1 MLASEGRRVSMTS
14 PEVQVIDRAAS
25 LSQRAYQSLRKAI
38 CDGAIVHG
46 VFYSEKDLAS
56 RLGISRTPVRE
67 ALIEL
72 AREGLV
78 TIAPQRGFQ
87 LHRLSHVEQ
96 EEIFEL
102 RLAMDTFMVEKL
114 ARSTSP
120 EDIKQLRRAIAE
132 QRAAGDEQTRA
143 LLADEQFHLL
153 FPRLLG
159 LERTY
164 GLISTLR
171 GAMWLLGANAFRAL
185 QRNEEMLK
193 EHAAIVD
200 ALEAHDA
207 DAAALAV
214 RVHLCNTL
222 EAVRKSWF
230 ASEEA

>member
-1 MLASEGRRVSMTS
+1 MAS
-14 PEVQVIDRAAS
+14 PEMQVIDRAES

-38 CDGAIVHG
+38 RDGAIVHG
-46 VFYSEKDLAS
+46 VLYSEKDLAD

-87 LHRLSHVEQ
+87 LHKLSHAEQ
-96 EEIFEL
+96 EEVFEL
-102 RLAMDTFMVEKL
+102 RLAIDSFVVEKL
-114 ARSTSP
+114 AKSASP
-120 EDIKQLRRAIAE
+120 ADIKQLREAIAD
-132 QRAAGDEQTRA
+132 QRAAGGEQMAA

-164 GLISTLR
+164 GLVSTLR
-171 GAMWLLGANAFRAL
+171 GAMWLLGTNAFRAPH
-185 QRNEEMLK
+185 RSEEVLE

-200 ALEAHDA
+200 AIEAHDA
-207 DAAALAV
+207 EGAAQAV
-214 RVHLCNTL
+214 RKHICNTL
-222 EAVRKSWF
+222 DAVRMSWT
-230 ASEEA
+230 ASDDA